1 MRFIGITG
9 GVGAGKTEIL
19 NYIRRHYKCEIY
31 LADRVAEQLQEPGT
45 VCFESLV
52 ALLGREIVG
61 RDGRLDRGRMAQMI
75 FGNPALLDQVNGIV
89 HPAVKEFLTE
99 KLEQARASGQVE
111 LFFVEAALL
120 IEAGYRGLV
129 DELWYVYADEASRR
143 GRLTEQRGYSEE
155 KISRIMAS
163 QLAEEKFRENCD
175 FVIDNSGSLEES
187 LRQIDRK
194 LEAFTWQE

>member
-9 GVGAGKTEIL
+9 GVGAGKTAIL
-19 NYIRRHYKCEIY
+19 DYIGRHYRCEIY

-45 VCFESLV
+45 VCFEALV
-52 ALLGREIVG
+52 DLLGKEVV
-61 RDGRLDRGRMAQMI
+61 DENGRLNRGRMAEKI
-75 FGNPALLDQVNGIV
+75 FADPLLLDQVNGIV

-99 KLEQARASGQVE
+99 KIKLARDSGKVE
-111 LFFVEAALL
+111 LLFVEAALL
-120 IEAGYRGLV
+120 IEAGYRELV
-129 DELWYVYADEASRR
+129 DELWYVYADESTRR
-143 GRLTEQRGYSEE
+143 KRLTEQRGYSEE
-155 KISRIMAS
+155 KISRIIAS
-163 QLAEEKFRENCD
+163 QLAEEKFRESCD